1 MLARA
6 IVREWQRNISADTEQ
21 LLTAD
26 ECAQLLKVSVSYV
39 RQHTDEIPHIK
50 IGGAVRFP
58 KNRVLRHFIN

>member
-6 IVREWQRNISADTEQ
+6 IVREWQRNMSVDTEQ